1 MTRQIQNR
9 KGIAIPI
16 VLVVVLCFGCYIV
29 SLSWSMSNA
38 RSRYQQTLNN
48 RRAYFMARSGMEH
61 IMLKLKTMQRHCCDS
76 MMSLENAPEEDKD
89 LLYKVFTEDV
99 LIPPDN
105 HYTGEKFEYRVND
118 FGIESVDLEACMLTL
133 RLEVL
138 GKYGSYQNS
147 IKRLIRISR

>member
-1 MTRQIQNR
+1 
-9 KGIAIPI
+9 
-16 VLVVVLCFGCYIV
+16 
-29 SLSWSMSNA
+29 
-38 RSRYQQTLNN
+38 
-48 RRAYFMARSGMEH
+48 
-61 IMLKLKTMQRHCCDS
+61 MLKLKTMQRHCCDS

-89 LLYKVFTEDV
+89 LLYKVFTEDI
-99 LIPPDN
+99 LIPLDN
-105 HYTGEKFEYRVND
+105 SYTGEKFEYRVND